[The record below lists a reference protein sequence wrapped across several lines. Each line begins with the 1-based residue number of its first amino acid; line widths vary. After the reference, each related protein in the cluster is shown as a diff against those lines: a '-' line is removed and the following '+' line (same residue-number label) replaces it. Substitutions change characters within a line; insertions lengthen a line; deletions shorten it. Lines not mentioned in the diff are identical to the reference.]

1 MGDILL
7 PGTWAELSRAV
18 PWSPEADKRSLP
30 MVIQREDSLTV
41 TSSTL
46 ARMDGKLG
54 SPGAVTHVAS
64 VTWPTQE
71 SQTPR
76 PAAQGPECLFQP
88 RGFFMT
94 QPQNSH
100 SITPPHSIGQE
111 SQTCPDSR
119 DGDVDPTCP
128 CEVCQ
133 KKKKKKH

>member
-18 PWSPEADKRSLP
+18 PWSPEADKRSLY

-54 SPGAVTHVAS
+54 SPGAVTHVAP
-64 VTWPTQE
+64 VAWPTQE

-76 PAAQGPECLFQP
+76 PAAQGPRVPLP
-88 RGFFMT
+88 ATWFFY
-94 QPQNSH
+94 
-100 SITPPHSIGQE
+100 
-111 SQTCPDSR
+111 DSAS
-119 DGDVDPTCP
+119 
-128 CEVCQ
+128 EFS
-133 KKKKKKH
+133 